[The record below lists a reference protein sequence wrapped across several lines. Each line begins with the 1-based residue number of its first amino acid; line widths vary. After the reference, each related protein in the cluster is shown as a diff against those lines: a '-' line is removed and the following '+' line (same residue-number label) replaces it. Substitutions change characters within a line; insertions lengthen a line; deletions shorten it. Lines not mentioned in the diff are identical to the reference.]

1 MDWDKLVLF
10 RKSRDSATGFI
21 AVKSIDM
28 DSFGTGKARAEAA
41 VWKLVNKL
49 ENCNERLK
57 RLGLDVTSS
66 EDLVAK
72 APGSDP
78 TVGTKMPDPEV
89 TKKSSRKRKREA
101 AGETGKVKKFKKT
114 PPATLAGEIEVEHPI
129 HSLENL
135 PRKRRRKRGAR
146 WTWHV
151 LKRPRCLPKS
161 RRRSRRRKGR
171 KENLKS
177 RRKARN
183 TRKGRKA
190 RLRRNRG
197 KSKLTL
203 VLKCIFSVTS

>member
-10 RKSRDSATGFI
+10 RKSRDSAIGFI

-41 VWKLVNKL
+41 VWTLVNKL

-78 TVGTKMPDPEV
+78 TVDTKMPEPEV

-101 AGETGKVKKFKKT
+101 AGETRKVKKFKKT
-114 PPATLAGEIEVEHPI
+114 PPATLAGEMEVEAPDPLTGEDAKKKKKKKNR
-129 HSLENL
+129 S
-135 PRKRRRKRGAR
+135 KMDVAR
-146 WTWHV
+146 TEEAEMPS
-151 LKRPRCLPKS
+151 KIKASKS
-161 RRRSRRRKGR
+161 KAKGSKGKFKKQKKSKKHKKR
-171 KENLKS
+171 KE
-177 RRKARN
+177 
-183 TRKGRKA
+183 
-190 RLRRNRG
+190 G
-197 KSKLTL
+197 KTAEKQR
-203 VLKCIFSVTS
+203 